1 MESETGPGPLL
12 RGERVLLR
20 PVERRDVPIIW
31 SLLEDL
37 AVTVPSEDGPVRPA
51 SLSAAEARFERH
63 LTDRP
68 PDLLELAVVADDKV
82 IGQAQLHSI
91 DYFSRRCELGIAL
104 GQRYWNRGFG
114 QDAVRTIVD
123 YGFDVL
129 NMNRVGLRVVAD
141 DERAVAA
148 YRKAGF
154 VEEGRLRQ
162 HAMVQGELHDD
173 LVMGILREDRDR
185 GSGADGSIR

>member
-1 MESETGPGPLL
+1 M
-12 RGERVLLR
+12 LLR